1 MSGGR
6 PGSTDETMTSATP
19 DPAAS
24 PDPATKAAT
33 RRRGAELR
41 TAILDAA
48 LHELRTTGYT
58 ELSMDSVAATA
69 GTGKAALYRRWS
81 NRDELVAEALSS
93 ALPDPAAIPRT
104 GEPREDLLALLRCIR
119 DTILLSYG
127 SAFRVVRREASTA
140 QELMHDL
147 VEQRVMKPCHELTLD
162 VLRTGVAAGRL
173 RAGADNERVADVGA
187 AMIVH
192 HVVTSGV
199 NVPDEYLT
207 AVIDDVVMP
216 LVSSRPA

>member
-1 MSGGR
+1 
-6 PGSTDETMTSATP
+6 
-19 DPAAS
+19 
-24 PDPATKAAT
+24 
-33 RRRGAELR
+33 
-41 TAILDAA
+41 
-48 LHELRTTGYT
+48 
-58 ELSMDSVAATA
+58 
-69 GTGKAALYRRWS
+69 
-81 NRDELVAEALSS
+81 
-93 ALPDPAAIPRT
+93 
-104 GEPREDLLALLRCIR
+104 
-119 DTILLSYG
+119 
-127 SAFRVVRREASTA
+127 
-140 QELMHDL
+140 
-147 VEQRVMKPCHELTLD
+147 VEQRIMKPCHELTLD